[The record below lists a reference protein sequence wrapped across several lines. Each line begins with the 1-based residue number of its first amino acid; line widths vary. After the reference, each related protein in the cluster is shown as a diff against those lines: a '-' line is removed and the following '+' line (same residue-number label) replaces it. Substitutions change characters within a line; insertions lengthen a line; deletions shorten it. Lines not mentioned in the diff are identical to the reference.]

1 MKSKPEIDRQSSR
14 QRQHRLLPCSLL
26 LPCPSPWYLWQPSCA
41 AQTILCRLFVFFA
54 HLNCCSFNIHSH
66 AEGSS
71 SVSGCGAPRP
81 RVDIQIFS
89 IDRFHNFPLSYL
101 FLFLFFFGCWP
112 WPKTEALFFYL
123 LFIHSAAAS
132 LLLLLFSSTSSF
144 SCRLRTFSYCGS
156 VAIDV

>member
-1 MKSKPEIDRQSSR
+1 MKIEYTHTIYTYIYIRICIFTAFARQHSAEKGAKRDEKMKSKPEIDRQSSR

-41 AQTILCRLFVFFA
+41 AQTILCRLFVCFA

-101 FLFLFFFGCWP
+101 FLFFW
-112 WPKTEALFFYL
+112 L
-123 LFIHSAAAS
+123 LAMAQN
-132 LLLLLFSSTSSF
+132 
-144 SCRLRTFSYCGS
+144 
-156 VAIDV
+156 